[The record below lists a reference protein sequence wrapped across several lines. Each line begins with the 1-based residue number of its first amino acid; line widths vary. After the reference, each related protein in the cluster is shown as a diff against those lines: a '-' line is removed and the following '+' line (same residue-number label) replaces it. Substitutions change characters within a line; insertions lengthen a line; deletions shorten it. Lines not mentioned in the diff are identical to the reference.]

1 MGLVYCL
8 HAPVEGVVPG
18 GLAVIMDGF
27 FFDHGLCLAPIH
39 WHESVVADGL
49 VTGTHDVSVL
59 HRVGQC

>member
-18 GLAVIMDGF
+18 GFAVIMDGF

-49 VTGTHDVSVL
+49 VTGAHDVSVL